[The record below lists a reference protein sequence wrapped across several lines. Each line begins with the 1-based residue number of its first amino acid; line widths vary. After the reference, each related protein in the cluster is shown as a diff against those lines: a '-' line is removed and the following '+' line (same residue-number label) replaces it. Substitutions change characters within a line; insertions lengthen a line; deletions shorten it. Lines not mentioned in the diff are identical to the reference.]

1 MSRRHSA
8 VSPRVG
14 ARRASPPPGATW
26 PTLAPSPPEQ
36 PSKQRRRCQP
46 DGAPERRA
54 ARWSCDRSFL
64 RRRSWKRK
72 PDPDLLPKT
81 KKEDKDGAQGCS
93 VSRFAFAGLCD
104 NLQQRAMSRRCLP
117 LQQPLRRVSKDP
129 IRPLSHLLSRG
140 SQPSAH
146 CCRSARQQGSFLRA
160 RDAPNLE
167 QRGALML
174 TGVIVLGCVH
184 VKDIMMMFSACPA
197 DPAVSFSPA
206 ELQRETRSNDLP
218 PRLEQTGACQTV

>member
-1 MSRRHSA
+1 MTSPTPSHVTPILLTFKKKMSRRLSA

-72 PDPDLLPKT
+72 PDPDPLPKT

-129 IRPLSHLLSRG
+129 
-140 SQPSAH
+140 PSTPH
-146 CCRSARQQGSFLRA
+146 SFGEQG
-160 RDAPNLE
+160 
-167 QRGALML
+167 Q
-174 TGVIVLGCVH
+174 
-184 VKDIMMMFSACPA
+184 
-197 DPAVSFSPA
+197 PA
-206 ELQRETRSNDLP
+206 ERALLQERTAAGEVSCAPETRRTSNKGGP
-218 PRLEQTGACQTV
+218 